1 MAASKASLEDRLAD
15 CEEVR
20 LSLIQQSAREEEHK
34 SDIDRLQQ
42 ELSRLSLTEEGLL
55 SKLSGRDGKISQLEE
70 RLAELLQEGGG
81 GGGRGRHRDSVS
93 GRQLS
98 LVERF
103 CGECLQSFY
112 SKLEDA
118 TCTCKFR
125 LHTTFE

>member
-81 GGGRGRHRDSVS
+81 GGRGRHRDSVS

-98 LVERF
+98 QVERF
-103 CGECLQSFY
+103 CGECLRSFY

-118 TCTCKFR
+118 TCMKLKIAPFCSF
-125 LHTTFE
+125 